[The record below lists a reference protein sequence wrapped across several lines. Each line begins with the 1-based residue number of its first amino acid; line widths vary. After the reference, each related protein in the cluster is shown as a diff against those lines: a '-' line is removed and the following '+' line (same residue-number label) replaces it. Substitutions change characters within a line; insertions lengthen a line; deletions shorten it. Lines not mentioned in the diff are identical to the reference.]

1 MYYSP
6 TNQKISTS
14 DSVNL
19 SIPLVDEE
27 NYTRA
32 EPKSVHNSSDNTSLT
47 GNMSKKN
54 CHNFIAILDNSK
66 KALYTHVTFQILGLG
81 TNPLED
87 CEHCTYTLYLSPT
100 ELRMNDYYV
109 FYYNNIAKLVVTG
122 LIPLVALCFFNYKI
136 YLAMR

>member
-32 EPKSVHNSSDNTSLT
+32 EPKSVHNSSENTSLT
-47 GNMSKKN
+47 GNMFSYISEKLSQHQMLQTTMKSN
-54 CHNFIAILDNSK
+54 GSSILWCRGPGIWIA
-66 KALYTHVTFQILGLG
+66 
-81 TNPLED
+81 
-87 CEHCTYTLYLSPT
+87 LSGM
-100 ELRMNDYYV
+100 L
-109 FYYNNIAKLVVTG
+109 
-122 LIPLVALCFFNYKI
+122 
-136 YLAMR
+136 

>member
-54 CHNFIAILDNSK
+54 CHNSNTLDNSK
-66 KALYTHVTFQILGLG
+66 KAIL
-81 TNPLED
+81 
-87 CEHCTYTLYLSPT
+87 
-100 ELRMNDYYV
+100 
-109 FYYNNIAKLVVTG
+109 
-122 LIPLVALCFFNYKI
+122 
-136 YLAMR
+136 

>member
-32 EPKSVHNSSDNTSLT
+32 EPKSVHNSSENTSLT
-47 GNMSKKN
+47 GNMFSCISEKLSQSQYIKKSYSIRFIHSCCVSKLRFRDESTRRLWALHIYVVPITYWAAYEWLL
-54 CHNFIAILDNSK
+54 CILLQQHC
-66 KALYTHVTFQILGLG
+66 KARSYWADSLGG
-81 TNPLED
+81 I
-87 CEHCTYTLYLSPT
+87 
-100 ELRMNDYYV
+100 V
-109 FYYNNIAKLVVTG
+109 FLQ
-122 LIPLVALCFFNYKI
+122 L
-136 YLAMR
+136 

>member
-6 TNQKISTS
+6 ANQKISTS

-54 CHNFIAILDNSK
+54 CHNSNIIPK
-66 KALYTHVTFQILGLG
+66 KLFYKLYTLM
-81 TNPLED
+81 
-87 CEHCTYTLYLSPT
+87 
-100 ELRMNDYYV
+100 LR
-109 FYYNNIAKLVVTG
+109 FKS
-122 LIPLVALCFFNYKI
+122 
-136 YLAMR
+136 

>member
-32 EPKSVHNSSDNTSLT
+32 EPQSAHNSSENTSLT
-47 GNMSKKN
+47 GNMFSYIYEKLSQFKYINNFKKV
-54 CHNFIAILDNSK
+54 IL
-66 KALYTHVTFQILGLG
+66 
-81 TNPLED
+81 
-87 CEHCTYTLYLSPT
+87 
-100 ELRMNDYYV
+100 
-109 FYYNNIAKLVVTG
+109 
-122 LIPLVALCFFNYKI
+122 
-136 YLAMR
+136 